1 MTAQP
6 PTKQF
11 LPALQRS
18 ASDVFSPIQ
27 REFNRLFDQL
37 GNGWDTFTDIAVSPR
52 MDMQDTKDAIQV
64 TVELPGLTQDDV
76 KIAIED
82 DVLTVSGEKKAEK
95 DVKEENYRFSE
106 RAYGSFSRSILLP
119 RSVDADKIKATMTDG
134 VLKIVAPKDGTAA
147 AKTIKIQSK

>member
-134 VLKIVAPKDGTAA
+134 VLTIVAPKDGTAA
-147 AKTIKIQSK
+147 AKTIKIQPK

>member
-6 PTKQF
+6 ATKPF

-18 ASDVFSPIQ
+18 ASEVFTPIQ
-27 REFNRLFDQL
+27 REFNRLFDHL
-37 GNGWDTFTDIAVSPR
+37 GSGWDTLTDLAVSPR

-76 KIAIED
+76 KIAVED

-95 DVKEENYRFSE
+95 DVKAENYRFSE
-106 RAYGSFSRSILLP
+106 RAYGAFSRSILLP

-134 VLKIVAPKDGTAA
+134 VLKIVAPKDGAAA
-147 AKTIKIQSK
+147 AKTIEIQSE